1 MSYQVLARKWRPRNF
16 ETLVGQEHVV
26 KALTHALETG
36 RLHHAYLFTGTRGV
50 GKTTISRILAKSLN
64 CETGVTSR
72 PCGVCTACKEIDSGR
87 FVDYIE
93 MDAASYRGVEDMV
106 DLLERAAYAPSSGR
120 YKVYMIDEVHQLSN
134 HAFNAM
140 LKTLEEPPAHIMFI
154 LATTD
159 PQKVPVT
166 VLSRCLQFNLKQ
178 LPSPEIA
185 AHLAHI
191 LQAENVKSEEGALR
205 LIANAGRGSMRDAQS
220 LLDQAIAYSGGEV
233 SEAAVRIML
242 GTVDDSFLYAILD
255 ALVVGDGTAMLAVAA
270 DMDSRNVSFDGAL
283 QELAALLHLIALA
296 QTVPEA
302 AAAASG
308 RADPVRV
315 GRLAAA
321 LGAEDV
327 QLYYQIAI
335 HGRQDLALA
344 PDEYAGFSMSLL
356 RMLAFR
362 PDGSGG
368 QIKSAPLS
376 RRQPVAAVMPGP
388 GAAVTMPSAV
398 PRVEKA
404 VAPAREVK
412 FDGDWPALV
421 RQLKLSGLPQQLAR
435 QSELKQFDGRQM
447 QLAVAPSARHLSEKS
462 YQDKLAA
469 ALSEHFGQPIRLDIT
484 VGETRGDSMQDR
496 AVASINQD
504 GFVRGVL
511 EQFDATIVETSIQP
525 EQQRDRQRDQKRS

>member
-64 CETGVTSR
+64 CETGITAK

-178 LPSPEIA
+178 LPAPEIA
-185 AHLAHI
+185 AHLKYM
-191 LQAENVKSEEGALR
+191 LEAEQVKSEEGALR

-233 SEAAVRIML
+233 TEAAVRAML
-242 GTVDDSFLYAILD
+242 GTVDDSFLYAILEALAAGD
-255 ALVVGDGTAMLAVAA
+255 AQAMLAVAG

-296 QTVPEA
+296 QTVPEV

-315 GRLAAA
+315 GKLAAA

-335 HGRQDLALA
+335 HGRQDLPLA
-344 PDEYAGFSMSLL
+344 PDEYAGFSMALL

-362 PDGSGG
+362 PDESGG
-368 QIKSAPLS
+368 QVKSAPVP
-376 RRQPVAAVMPGP
+376 RRQAATAVVLASGAVAAR
-388 GAAVTMPSAV
+388 PSAAT
-398 PRVEKA
+398 RAEA
-404 VAPAREVK
+404 VAPAPGPAPAREAK

-435 QSELKQFDGRQM
+435 QSELKQFDGRLM
-447 QLAVAPSARHLSEKS
+447 QLAVAPSARHLSEKT

-469 ALSEHFGQPIRLDIT
+469 ALSGHFGLPIRLDIV
-484 VGETRGDSMQDR
+484 VGETRGDSMQYR
-496 AVASINQD
+496 AFASINQD

-525 EQQRDRQRDQKRS
+525 DQQRDP